1 MKHPITLLL
10 ITGLVLTS
18 ACGYRTAPEPYD
30 RPDETIPTVSEA
42 RLNAQGDDWVFRW
55 QIPEDG
61 VTIRSSQQAEEAVT
75 DPTADGP
82 RVKKPVIQFFRINI
96 FRAAAGCSLCKSENL
111 GHFLIDPA
119 GGEIRGQFPDEMVP
133 PVHHRFYVDGP
144 QTFRVDLPL
153 AFFRVNQ
160 IIDRSFYTIDY
171 LLDNE
176 VLSLP
181 SRRIYPLDLKT
192 VPVPVVRVRKLTIHM
207 DPTQQGRIDHYFVRD
222 LNRWLLIPEA
232 DDSGGS
238 GRRETFPVFPYLPLM
253 PTSETDD
260 HQPLM
265 SELSLETD
273 PYLEQC
279 ERPRFEYFLV
289 LEWDLKQETLRHTMQ
304 KDGKIHEQVI
314 HYGVNFYEDLP
325 AEPLPGN
332 PHRLINPD
340 PLRYGRFS
348 LLNFQGRL
356 LARHVDRFG
365 NESRSVPVFNGRY

>member
-1 MKHPITLLL
+1 MKQPITLLL
-10 ITGLVLTS
+10 ITGLVFTA

-30 RPDETIPTVSEA
+30 RPDESIPTVSEA

-61 VTIRSSQQAEEAVT
+61 VTIRLSQQDESAVT

-82 RVKKPVIQFFRINI
+82 RVKKPGIQFFRINI
-96 FRAAAGCSLCKSENL
+96 FRAAANCSLCKSENL
-111 GHFLIDPA
+111 GHFLIDPV
-119 GGEIRGQFPDEMVP
+119 GGEIRGQFPDEMDP
-133 PVHHRFYVDGP
+133 PAHQRFYFDSP
-144 QTFRVDLPL
+144 QAFRFDLPL
-153 AFFRVNQ
+153 AFFRGNQ

-171 LLDNE
+171 LLDND

-181 SRRIYPLDLKT
+181 SRRLYPLDLKT
-192 VPVPVVRVRKLTIHM
+192 VPDPAVRVRKLTSHI
-207 DPTQQGRIDHYFVRD
+207 DPTQRGRIDHYLVRD
-222 LNRWLLIPEA
+222 LNRWLLTPEA

-238 GRRETFPVFPYLPLM
+238 DHRERFPALPLLLMM
-253 PTSETDD
+253 PPPETDD
-260 HQPLM
+260 HQPLT
-265 SELSLETD
+265 SEFSLETD

-314 HYGVNFYEDLP
+314 HYGVNFYEDLA
-325 AEPLPGN
+325 AESLTEN
-332 PHRLINPD
+332 PYRLINPE